1 MERRD
6 GLTSRNPAH
15 SRSHSHAINCVRSQV
30 SACVVSTR
38 QVRGTVLR
46 YGRSLGF
53 TRVDIFHGS
62 ESGPLVATGRHTK
75 AFSQQ
80 GQRLLATDI
89 GVS

>member
-1 MERRD
+1 M
-6 GLTSRNPAH
+6 
-15 SRSHSHAINCVRSQV
+15 
-30 SACVVSTR
+30 
-38 QVRGTVLR
+38 RGTVLR

>member
-1 MERRD
+1 MSDDPR
-6 GLTSRNPAH
+6 GLLLSLTQLDNS
-15 SRSHSHAINCVRSQV
+15 
-30 SACVVSTR
+30 R

-53 TRVDIFHGS
+53 TRVDIFHGG